1 MATNTKNVIVGA
13 ANLFVSK
20 SEDSARKATTPAILA
35 GPAADGG
42 FLASGQSARTGL
54 LASGTTYREV
64 GYTNSG
70 LEISYE
76 PNYGEVTVDQLLDA
90 ARLFKQSLKVTLKTE
105 LVEATLENLTLSWG
119 QMDTYYV
126 NNTGSAIS
134 SVNSLADT
142 TPISGEAG
150 STLNMAAGALGDAPV
165 ERTLIAVGNAP
176 AKIKNA
182 ESSYASDAD
191 ISAKRNKERVYV
203 ARRVVSME
211 TTSHGLK
218 RDSATV
224 FPVSFRCLPDD
235 SNYAYAGSE
244 YGVVID
250 RVWGSN

>member
-20 SEDSARKATTPAILA
+20 SEDADRKGTTSAILTGA
-35 GPAADGG
+35 AADGG

-54 LASGTTYREV
+54 LATGSTYREV

-142 TPISGEAG
+142 TPVSGETG

-165 ERTLIAVGNAP
+165 ERTIVAVGNAP
-176 AKIKNA
+176 AQTGNLVPA
-182 ESSYASDAD
+182 TTT
-191 ISAKRNKERVYV
+191 KRNRERVYV

-235 SNYAYAGSE
+235 SNLAYAGAE

-250 RVWGSN
+250 RVWGAN

>member
-13 ANLFVSK
+13 AELFISDT
-20 SEDSARKATTPAILA
+20 EDNSRPATTAAIMT
-35 GPAADGG
+35 GVTGTGG
-42 FLASGQSARTGL
+42 FLQTGQSARTGL
-54 LASGTTYREV
+54 LATGSLYREV

-76 PNYGEVTVDQLLDA
+76 PNYGEVMVDQLLDA
-90 ARLFKQSLKVTLKTE
+90 ARLFKQSLKVMLKTE

-126 NNTGSAIS
+126 NQTGSSIS
-134 SVNSLADT
+134 SVNSMADT
-142 TPISGEAG
+142 TPVSGEQG

-176 AKIKNA
+176 AQVKNLTPTTTA
-182 ESSYASDAD
+182 L
-191 ISAKRNKERVYV
+191 RNKERVYV
-203 ARRVVSME
+203 ARRVVSLD
-211 TTSHGLK
+211 TTAHGLK

-235 SNYAYAGSE
+235 SNATYAGSE
-244 YGVVID
+244 YGIVID
-250 RVWGSN
+250 RIWGAA